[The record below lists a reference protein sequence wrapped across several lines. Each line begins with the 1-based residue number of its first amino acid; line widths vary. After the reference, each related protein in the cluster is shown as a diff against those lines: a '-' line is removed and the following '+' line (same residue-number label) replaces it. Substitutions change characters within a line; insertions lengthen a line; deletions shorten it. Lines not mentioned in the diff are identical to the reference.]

1 MAKALKAFGL
11 FAVIVA
17 AFAGGYVYKAANGGA
32 APSGEKGGRKI
43 LYWVDPMHPAYKSDK
58 PGIAP
63 DCGMKLEPVYADG
76 SGPGSPAPAAERK
89 ALYYRDP
96 KDPDYKAHQPGLNPE
111 TGNELEPVYADD
123 ASSMP
128 VGTVQITPEKQ
139 QLIGVKYGKV
149 EVTGGSRVI
158 RAVGKVAVDET
169 RVEHVHTKVE
179 GWIDEVFVDFTGKL
193 VKKGEPL
200 FTIYSPE
207 LLASQ
212 REYLLA
218 AKAQNVMENSALP
231 AAFDQSKSL
240 LQAARR
246 RLELW
251 DLSDDQIDQ
260 IVKTGK
266 PVKNITVYSP
276 DSGYVTERK
285 AFPQLRVMPDA
296 DLYTIV
302 DLSRVWLMA
311 DVFEYEA
318 PNIHMGESASVTFQ
332 ALPGRIYSA
341 RVNYI
346 QPQVDPMTRTLKVRL
361 EMDNPALALKPEMY
375 ANVEFRVNL
384 PAKLT
389 VPADAVLDAGERKT
403 VFVDRGNGF
412 FEPRQVTTGERD
424 AERIQILSGL
434 TSGERVVT
442 SGNFLIDSESQ
453 MKAAAAGMGGM
464 AGHQHGAGGM
474 KPEAAT
480 SEPGQPAAHKGHDA
494 KAPAPAAAEGHE
506 HDAHKGHDV
515 KAPVPPAAAGGHK
528 HD

>member
-1 MAKALKAFGL
+1 MATKVIKRIGLLALVL
-11 FAVIVA
+11 A
-17 AFAGGYVYKAANGGA
+17 AFAGGYFYNAMKGRTAASA
-32 APSGEKGGRKI
+32 EKSGRKV

-63 DCGMKLEPVYADG
+63 DCGMKLEPVYAEG
-76 SGPGSPAPAAERK
+76 GAPAASAAERK
-89 ALYYRDP
+89 VLYYRDP
-96 KDPDYKAHQPGLNPE
+96 KDPNFKAQQPGLNPE

-128 VGTVQITPEKQ
+128 VGTVQITPDKQ
-139 QLIGVKYGKV
+139 QLIGVKYGQV
-149 EVTGGSRVI
+149 EVAGGSRVI

-169 RVEHVHTKVE
+169 GIGHVHTKVE
-179 GWIDEVFVDFTGKL
+179 GWIDQVFVDFTGKV

-218 AKAQNVMENSALP
+218 VKAQNLMRNSALP

-240 LQAARR
+240 LEAARR

-251 DLSDDQIDQ
+251 DLSEAQINQ
-260 IVKTGK
+260 VVKTGQ
-266 PVKNITVYSP
+266 PIKNITVYSP
-276 DSGYVTERK
+276 KSGYVTERK
-285 AFPQLRVMPDA
+285 AFPQLKVMPDT

-302 DLSRVWLMA
+302 DLSRVWILA

-318 PNIHMGESASVTFQ
+318 PNMHMGEPARVSLQ
-332 ALPGRIYSA
+332 ALPGKTFVARID
-341 RVNYI
+341 YI

-361 EMDNPALALKPEMY
+361 NMDNPGMLLKPDMY
-375 ANVEFRVNL
+375 ADVEFRVSL

-389 VPADAVLDAGERKT
+389 VPREAVLDAGERKT
-403 VFVDRGNGF
+403 VFVDRGNGY
-412 FEPRQVTTGERD
+412 FEPRQVKTGERD
-424 AERIQILSGL
+424 GDRVQILSGL
-434 TSGERVVT
+434 TAGERVVT

-464 AGHQHGAGGM
+464 AGMPGM
-474 KPEAAT
+474 TTDASPKTQTVKPDTKTKGMADM
-480 SEPGQPAAHKGHDA
+480 PGMGEK
-494 KAPAPAAAEGHE
+494 K
-506 HDAHKGHDV
+506 
-515 KAPVPPAAAGGHK
+515 
-528 HD
+528 